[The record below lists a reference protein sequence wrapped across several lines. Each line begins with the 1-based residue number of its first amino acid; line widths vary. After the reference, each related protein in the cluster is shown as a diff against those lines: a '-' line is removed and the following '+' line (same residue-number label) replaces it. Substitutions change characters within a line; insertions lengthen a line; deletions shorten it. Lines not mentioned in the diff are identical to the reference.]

1 MNPDYQSLW
10 SIQPVCLYHHY
21 QDSSLPERSYSPS
34 CQLQVNLELKLF
46 FGWSQKASNL
56 KSNHSVKSYLALKTI
71 VRRKTFHY
79 QRRDESW
86 AAIHQLHH
94 QHLRRAIKR
103 EGAKQQVSR
112 SDIDESRLPI
122 TTINPAGLPLNH
134 NYQNSSLPE
143 RSYSPSCQLQVN
155 LELKLFFSWSQ
166 KPSNLKSKHLV
177 KSYLALKTIV
187 RRKNLS
193 LSAPR
198 WIMSCHPSTPPLAP
212 LATPPPLLSQGS
224 GNIKTPT
231 LILTSLKGKCNK
243 CDYASSQ
250 AGHLRTHF
258 ITHNGVKLIKC
269 NLCDH
274 AFSQAGY
281 LKRHFKH
288 SWRMQT
294 VLVCNSQPS
303 NLWHHL
309 KTHTGEKS
317 NKCNHCD

>member
-1 MNPDYQSLW
+1 
-10 SIQPVCLYHHY
+10 
-21 QDSSLPERSYSPS
+21 
-34 CQLQVNLELKLF
+34 
-46 FGWSQKASNL
+46 
-56 KSNHSVKSYLALKTI
+56 
-71 VRRKTFHY
+71 
-79 QRRDESW
+79 
-86 AAIHQLHH
+86 
-94 QHLRRAIKR
+94 
-103 EGAKQQVSR
+103 
-112 SDIDESRLPI
+112 
-122 TTINPAGLPLNH
+122 
-134 NYQNSSLPE
+134 
-143 RSYSPSCQLQVN
+143 
-155 LELKLFFSWSQ
+155 
-166 KPSNLKSKHLV
+166 
-177 KSYLALKTIV
+177 
-187 RRKNLS
+187 
-193 LSAPR
+193 
-198 WIMSCHPSTPPLAP
+198 MSCHPSTPPSAP

-231 LILTSLKGKCNK
+231 LILTSLKGKSVTITGRVTVPLSAAGSPKISVTKNGQPGFLMVRLTTRVVSKYQTRQKITLMMIERLTKKTLREKLIKCNK

-317 NKCNHCD
+317 NKCNH